1 MFRLALISSRLT
13 IIPPN
18 TPIQP
23 RLPIILDNQVRSS
36 LVSPNP
42 PPIQPSY
49 DRSFVHLAAK
59 WLPTS
64 LIGRPFILN
73 DSTTPARF
81 FFTVGD
87 YNSSAIVFHPL
98 DLQLAR
104 IDYNRS
110 PIVFHPRKSF
120 SAESTITDRR
130 SFSTPS
136 RIDARPS
143 FSTPARIDDNSSAI
157 VFHPREPRKKLAD
170 QPFWNRPIH
179 LNRASKKARRP
190 FWNRPIH
197 LNRAHKTDCR
207 PFWNRPIQSKRS
219 INDDHQL
226 FSNQTASPTAPQDL
240 INNIQIRRCDQQYQS
255 ILTPSQSPH

>member
-157 VFHPREPRKKLAD
+157 VFHPREVSTPLPPGFDLTHSPTWQPGGCQPRKKLAD

-226 FSNQTASPTAPQDL
+226 FSNQTART
-240 INNIQIRRCDQQYQS
+240 
-255 ILTPSQSPH
+255 